1 MKCEIIRDLLPSYCD
16 SVCSAETAAEI
27 EQHTAEC
34 SDCAKLMADFKS
46 EITAPEVEASA
57 PKKPFKKIKKSIF
70 RNKLVIAFLVI
81 VLLIVLSIAGLLTY
95 GQIVREPY
103 VPSFETVIASKKA
116 EKLITKL
123 CEGDIDYVMSRITL
137 LEFSPTSYDYE
148 DMISENCRNHLTQF
162 YEMIKDKNPEITVDD
177 CWYRETYMVP
187 GVLIPETTIRVKGDG
202 LAYIDFYVYEIGGK
216 SIVGVIMNNHDFT
229 YSQNYDELDMFI
241 RTLDFALYP
250 YIETAINAEQIVVN
264 ADAFRPDTSHY
275 LFAEKY
281 SDNTEVNPAYSNALN
296 ERVMAL
302 NEKRVHCDSF
312 VKTELR
318 FDSDSK
324 RYLADITA
332 CFTDP
337 DNGKRIVYMRTIQ
350 VVNPKILVILD
361 EYAPEIIDGG
371 VTPET
376 REMIENL
383 F

>member
-16 SVCSAETAAEI
+16 SVCSSETAAEI

-34 SDCAKLMADFKS
+34 TDCAKLMADFKS
-46 EITAPEVEASA
+46 EITASEAEATA

-81 VLLIVLSIAGLLTY
+81 VLLIVVSIAGLLTY
-95 GQIVREPY
+95 GQIVRDPY

-137 LEFSPTSYDYE
+137 LEFSPPSYDYE

-177 CWYRETYMVP
+177 CQYTETYMIP
-187 GVLIPETTIRVKGDG
+187 GVLIPESTIRVKVER
-202 LAYIDFYVYEIGGK
+202 LAYIDFCVYEIGGK
-216 SIVGVIMNNHDFT
+216 SIVGVIMYNYDYT

-241 RTLDFALYP
+241 RSLDFALYP

-264 ADAFRPDTSHY
+264 ADAFHPDTSHY

-281 SDNTEVNPAYSNALN
+281 SDNTEVNPAYSDALN
-296 ERVMAL
+296 ERVIAL

-312 VKTELR
+312 VKNELR

-337 DNGKRIVYMRTIQ
+337 DNGEKIVYMRTIQ
-350 VVNPKILVILD
+350 VVNPRILVILD

>member
-1 MKCEIIRDLLPSYCD
+1 MKCEIIRDLLPAYCD
-16 SVCSAETAAEI
+16 GVCSPDAAAEI

-46 EITAPEVEASA
+46 EITTPEAEASA

-70 RNKLVIAFLVI
+70 RNKLVIAFLTI
-81 VLLIVLSIAGLLTY
+81 VLLIVVGITGLLTY
-95 GQIVREPY
+95 GQIIRDPN
-103 VPSFETVIASKKA
+103 VPSFETVIASKRA

-123 CEGDIDYVMSRITL
+123 CEGDIDYVMSDITI
-137 LEFSPTSYDYE
+137 TTYDYE
-148 DMISENCRNHLTQF
+148 NMLNENCRSLLTQF
-162 YEMIKDKNPEITVDD
+162 SEMIKYKSPKIIVKD
-177 CWYRETYMVP
+177 CLYTENNIP
-187 GVLIPETTIRVKGDG
+187 GVLMPEAEVSVKADG
-202 LAYIDFYVYEIGGK
+202 LPYIDFHVYEIGDK
-216 SIVGVIMNNHDFT
+216 SIVGVFMNDRDYT
-229 YSQNYDELDMFI
+229 YSQSYDELDMFI
-241 RTLDFALYP
+241 RTLDFALCP
-250 YIETAINAEQIVVN
+250 YMTPSYSGEQLVINAESYL
-264 ADAFRPDTSHY
+264 PDTAYY

-281 SDNTEVNPAYSNALN
+281 SDSTGINPAYSDALN
-296 ERVMAL
+296 ERVLTL
-302 NEKRVHCDSF
+302 NEKSVHCDSF
-312 VKTELR
+312 IKDGIK

-337 DNGKRIVYMRTIQ
+337 DNGEKIVYMRTIQ
-350 VVNPKILVILD
+350 VVNPRHFVILD

>member
-1 MKCEIIRDLLPSYCD
+1 MKCEIIRDLLPAYCD
-16 SVCSAETAAEI
+16 GVCSPEAAVEI

-34 SDCAKLMADFKS
+34 SDCAKLMSDFKS
-46 EITAPEVEASA
+46 EITTPEAEASA

-81 VLLIVLSIAGLLTY
+81 VLLIVFSIAGLLTY
-95 GQIVREPY
+95 GQIVRDPY

-137 LEFSPTSYDYE
+137 LEFSPTSYDHE

-162 YEMIKDKNPEITVDD
+162 YEMIKDKNPEITVDN
-177 CWYRETYMVP
+177 CWYTETYMIP
-187 GVLIPETTIRVKGDG
+187 GILIPESTIRVKGEG
-202 LAYIDFYVYEIGGK
+202 LAYIDFSVYEIGGK
-216 SIVGVIMNNHDFT
+216 SIVSAIMNDYDYT

-250 YIETAINAEQIVVN
+250 YIETAINAEQVVIN
-264 ADAFRPDTSHY
+264 AESFRYDTSHY

-281 SDNTEVNPAYSNALN
+281 SDNTEINPAYSDTLN
-296 ERVMAL
+296 ERVLAL
-302 NEKRVHCDSF
+302 NEKKVHCDSF
-312 VKTELR
+312 VKNELR

-337 DNGKRIVYMRTIQ
+337 DNSEKIVYMRTIQ
-350 VVNPKILVILD
+350 VVNPRILVILD